1 MNNFIDSESIEDLRF
16 EFLLLFPEFDENYV
30 LPDLVLKEKVACA
43 DVEMDEL
50 KEIVSCSDV
59 EMDELKEIVSCSDVE
74 MDECLT
80 RETNLNF
87 IDEICSKLRHLHIQ

>member
-30 LPDLVLKEKVACA
+30 LPDLVLKENVACA

-50 KEIVSCSDV
+50 KEIVPCA
-59 EMDELKEIVSCSDVE
+59 DVE

-80 RETNLNF
+80 RETNVNF